1 MLYQRKI
8 LDILKKP
15 YELNEQSFDVLQ
27 KLAKDYPY
35 CQTIQ
40 ILLAKNLQQ
49 YDKLAFE
56 KQVNK
61 ASAYA
66 VDRRKF
72 QRYISDRD
80 KPSAPQ
86 IKEETPSAQ
95 PAKKENGFFE
105 IPVETEPQ
113 PVPDISPEPSLKQ
126 QQPNTVIRPV
136 EEKPTQQGPV
146 IASGKLPETG
156 TGKTPEKVPNEEEK
170 KPPKGLLDIVKSR
183 LREIRERNS
192 KKEANKKKTA
202 EESGKPISEDPG
214 KISGIKEKNM
224 ATEESIPQPLAPK
237 PKTNEELSQVFTR
250 HERQAQKPD
259 INFLID
265 KFLREEPKIKVK
277 KEDLPEQQ
285 EDLSA
290 PSTSEDPQLV
300 TETLAQVYLKQGK
313 KEKALDIYEKLCLKF
328 PEKSSYFAKKII
340 AIKNE
345 INI

>member
-1 MLYQRKI
+1 MQNQRKI

-15 YELNEQSFDVLQ
+15 YELNEQSFEVLQ
-27 KLAKDYPY
+27 KLTKDYPY
-35 CQTIQ
+35 CQTLQ

-80 KPSAPQ
+80 KPASQEAV
-86 IKEETPSAQ
+86 IETITPKPVKQ
-95 PAKKENGFFE
+95 EPRFFE
-105 IPVETEPQ
+105 IPVQTESEPAS
-113 PVPDISPEPSLKQ
+113 DIAATEIPAQQEEPEAAIQ
-126 QQPNTVIRPV
+126 PV
-136 EEKPTQQGPV
+136 EETVKEKSPDVVV
-146 IASGKLPETG
+146 ID
-156 TGKTPEKVPNEEEK
+156 TPEEESV
-170 KPPKGLLDIVKSR
+170 KPQQEVKEEATKPGRSLLDIVKAR
-183 LREIRERNS
+183 LREIRDR
-192 KKEANKKKTA
+192 NKKKEEVVSPAA
-202 EESGKPISEDPG
+202 EIVKQIPEEQVDKEQEKPAHVEIETKQITD
-214 KISGIKEKNM
+214 
-224 ATEESIPQPLAPK
+224 K
-237 PKTNEELSQVFTR
+237 PSPVEGFTR

-265 KFLREEPKIKVK
+265 KFLKEEPKIRVK

-285 EDLSA
+285 EDLSV
-290 PSTSEDPQLV
+290 PSTSEDPLLV
-300 TETLAQVYLKQGK
+300 SETLAQVYLKQGK